1 MQDKMDKL
9 IKEALIPIDEPDI
22 RLNQKIL
29 CSLEKKGRNNMKKNR
44 RMPAA
49 AVIIVCLLCIGSGTV
64 YAAAKL
70 LREMQVFDYGMVTK
84 ETAVSEE
91 MEADNK
97 IGNAD
102 DSGLSVHNTGEIK
115 ESVTH
120 NIVTEEG
127 TAETP
132 WLSKEVQEV
141 TEYLKES
148 DDAVNWKEDSYL
160 VQKTIYTF
168 ADYGTAVEVA
178 GMDNWLSEDFEETES
193 VIYTESVCE
202 SEEMNIRE
210 ITAAFR
216 YGAGYFEVTESKDM
230 NILETE
236 EFTYMLLTG
245 ETSDSWEYTNA
256 YGDHFTITSD
266 ENEGKKRFNT
276 VITYENYTGYVS
288 FYDMPRET
296 VCRILD
302 TVAVKS

>member
-29 CSLEKKGRNNMKKNR
+29 CSLEKKGRNDMKKNR

-84 ETAVSEE
+84 EAAISEE
-91 MEADNK
+91 PGADNI
-97 IGNAD
+97 IGNAE
-102 DSGLSVHNTGEIK
+102 DSGLSIHNTGEIK
-115 ESVTH
+115 ESANH
-120 NIVTEEG
+120 SISTEKG
-127 TAETP
+127 TEETP
-132 WLSKEVQEV
+132 WLSKEIQEV

-148 DDAVNWKEDSYL
+148 DDAVNWKEGSYL
-160 VQKTIYTF
+160 VQKTVYTF
-168 ADYGTAVEVA
+168 ADYDTAVEVA
-178 GMDNWLSEDFEETES
+178 GMDNWLSEDFEETEH

-202 SEEMNIRE
+202 SEGMNIRE
-210 ITAAFR
+210 IMAVFR
-216 YGAGYFEVTESKDM
+216 YGAGYFEVSESKDM

-245 ETSDSWEYTNA
+245 ETSASWEYTNP
-256 YGDHFTITSD
+256 YGHHFTITSD
-266 ENEGKKRFNT
+266 TDDGKERFHT
-276 VITYENYTGYVS
+276 AISYENYTGYLS
-288 FYDMPRET
+288 FYDMPREA
-296 VCRILD
+296 VYQILD
-302 TVAVKS
+302 AVTIKS